1 MKNLLTELLK
11 KLGVE
16 DYSQLTEVEKA
27 TYNEWQQILS
37 HEVRIENVAA
47 FLETQVKR
55 LQKELMKAVQ
65 EDEDRQAL
73 IITAKIE
80 NYEAIIMF
88 IKEPLE
94 RRKSLE
100 QQLLTQVT

>member
-1 MKNLLTELLK
+1 MENLLTKYLK

-16 DYSQLTEVEKA
+16 DYSELTDVERA
-27 TYNEWQQILS
+27 TYEEWQRILS
-37 HEVRIENVAA
+37 HEVRIDDVAEY
-47 FLETQVKR
+47 LEGQIAR
-55 LQKELMKAVQ
+55 LNKELRAAVT
-65 EDEDRQAL
+65 EGEDRDAL
-73 IITAKIE
+73 KITAKIE

-100 QQLLTQVT
+100 AQLLSQV

>member
-16 DYSQLTEVEKA
+16 DYSQLTDLEKA

-47 FLETQVKR
+47 FLEVQVKR
-55 LQKELMKAVQ
+55 LSKELMKAVL
-65 EDEDRQAL
+65 EGEDREAL
-73 IITAKIE
+73 VITAKIE

-88 IKEPLE
+88 IKEPTE